1 MKFTITTSLLAS
13 AIAFSVAPNEINAA
27 PLSVLDV
34 WDPTITS
41 PVTGTVWVIGTEVN
55 VTWCEHRQHPPDG
68 VSNGG
73 HIYLAKEE
81 DAIIPL
87 SSNFDLV
94 AANGSFTVMVP
105 AVVPDNDYQ
114 IVLFGD
120 SGNIGPSFTI
130 ITPSS

>member
-1 MKFTITTSLLAS
+1 MKFTITTSLLAN
-13 AIAFSVAPNEINAA
+13 AIAFSIAPNEVNAA

-55 VTWCEHRQHPPDG
+55 VTWSTDNIPPDG

-81 DAIIPL
+81 DEIIPL

-94 AANGSFTVMVP
+94 AADGSFTVTVP

-120 SGNIGPSFTI
+120 SGNIGPSFSI
-130 ITPSS
+130 VAPSS

>member
-1 MKFTITTSLLAS
+1 MKFTTTTAFLAS
-13 AIAFSVAPNEINAA
+13 AMTYFVASNEVNAA
-27 PLSVLDV
+27 PLSPLDV

-55 VTWCEHRQHPPDG
+55 VTWSTDNIPPDG

-73 HIYLAKEE
+73 HVYLAKEE
-81 DAIIPL
+81 VEVISL
-87 SSNFDLV
+87 SPTFDLV
-94 AANGSFTVMVP
+94 AANGSFTVIVP
-105 AVVPDNDYQ
+105 AVVPDDDYQ

-130 ITPSS
+130 VAPSS